1 MLSVRASAVVV
12 SLALI
17 MVAAPVRA
25 QAPVVLR
32 DYEQYLAEEVAAKE
46 SNPILDWYLIGLAAG
61 LVSTFNYYQGIE
73 KVAVYCP
80 PSSFGL
86 SAGEAKRII
95 AGELATRG
103 DFWRKT
109 PNVRIET
116 IVVESLARRF
126 PCR

>member
-61 LVSTFNYYQGIE
+61 LVSTFNIT
-73 KVAVYCP
+73 KASRRS
-80 PSSFGL
+80 PS
-86 SAGEAKRII
+86 
-95 AGELATRG
+95 
-103 DFWRKT
+103 
-109 PNVRIET
+109 
-116 IVVESLARRF
+116 IVHRRVLV
-126 PCR
+126 